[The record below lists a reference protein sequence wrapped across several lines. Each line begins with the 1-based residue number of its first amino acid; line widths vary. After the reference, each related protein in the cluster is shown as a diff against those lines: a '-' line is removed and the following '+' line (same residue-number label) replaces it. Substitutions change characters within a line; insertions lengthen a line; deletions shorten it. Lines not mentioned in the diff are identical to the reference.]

1 MIRHADLPQG
11 RAGRRLTRRRPIRL
25 CWRVATAMLMLV
37 STLILPA
44 AAQSQLGGP
53 ARPAMAPT
61 AQPAEAPAGQA
72 GPAAARPGATTARP
86 AREGAR
92 PAGVAAQPGSVGIA
106 AQPGPAGAATR
117 SSPAGAT
124 ARPNPASATARSSP
138 AGATARSSPA
148 GAANRSSPAG
158 AAARPRPAVPRAG
171 QARRPATPPAATPP
185 VTAAAPA
192 AEPAPPEPT
201 QGSATGLPLPRFVPL
216 RSDRVNLR
224 VGPDVRFPVEWRYE
238 RRDLPVQIIREHEQW
253 RRIRDVDGTEGW
265 VHQSNLTPNRRT
277 YLIRGNP
284 TGEVQL
290 RRRPESDAPAVA
302 RLRPGVIGRL
312 RACEPASEWC
322 EVQAGDTRGFVQR
335 GAIFG
340 VLPGEK
346 VE

>member
-1 MIRHADLPQG
+1 M
-11 RAGRRLTRRRPIRL
+11 
-25 CWRVATAMLMLV
+25 
-37 STLILPA
+37 
-44 AAQSQLGGP
+44 
-53 ARPAMAPT
+53 
-61 AQPAEAPAGQA
+61 
-72 GPAAARPGATTARP
+72 GA
-86 AREGAR
+86 
-92 PAGVAAQPGSVGIA
+92 AAQPG
-106 AQPGPAGAATR
+106 
-117 SSPAGAT
+117 PAGAT
-124 ARPNPASATARSSP
+124 ARPNPA
-138 AGATARSSPA
+138 GATAR
-148 GAANRSSPAG
+148 
-158 AAARPRPAVPRAG
+158 
-171 QARRPATPPAATPP
+171 RRPATPPAATPP

-201 QGSATGLPLPRFVPL
+201 QGTATGLPLPRFVPL

-290 RRRPESDAPAVA
+290 RRRPETDAPAVA